1 MLGIA
6 DLAAAATQP
15 QLPSSDSVLSIGLSS
30 DSDSGSVAA
39 PRTPDASEK
48 DTDGDSDDVAMTM
61 EGDPLEG
68 MEAAAQQLLQEVC
81 GDASRPVGVSWRRAG
96 VVVC

>member
-6 DLAAAATQP
+6 DLAAAGPQP

-81 GDASRPVGVSWRRAG
+81 GDVSRPVGVSWRRAG